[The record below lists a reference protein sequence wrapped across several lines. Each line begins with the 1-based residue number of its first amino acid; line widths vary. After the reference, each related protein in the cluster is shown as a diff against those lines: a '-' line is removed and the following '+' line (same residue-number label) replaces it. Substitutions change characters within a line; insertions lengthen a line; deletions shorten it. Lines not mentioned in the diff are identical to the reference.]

1 MLKDLAYLLQ
11 ETIARMEHRVDTRL
25 RSELG
30 VSFNLF
36 QFLAI
41 VADEEPTDV
50 TELASCLYISKAA
63 VSKRLPVLAEE
74 GWLTV
79 AGQPGHGRRLRIQ
92 LTAKGRSLVSAGDS
106 IIEHALAEA
115 LGDTVSP
122 EEVARVHALMTT
134 VNARLI
140 ATEEPWL

>member
-11 ETIARMEHRVDTRL
+11 ETVTRMEHRVNTRL

-50 TELASCLYISKAA
+50 TDLASCLYISKAA
-63 VSKRLPVLAEE
+63 VSKRLPALTEE

-79 AGQPGHGRRLRIQ
+79 SAEPGHGRRLRIQ
-92 LTAKGRSLVSAGDS
+92 LTDKGRTLVADGDAIIERALTEAFGDS
-106 IIEHALAEA
+106 
-115 LGDTVSP
+115 VSSDD
-122 EEVARVHALMTT
+122 VARMHALMTT